1 MHFVSLEHPL
11 QWNLTGSQEA
21 REGVLRALAPV
32 PASQSG
38 EGKGEGARGQLS
50 FPGWSRFCPE
60 RPCACFQVTFD
71 PLVIC
76 ASFPSPH

>member
-38 EGKGEGARGQLS
+38 EGKGPGASSASLDGADFVQRGHVLV
-50 FPGWSRFCPE
+50 SRSLLTPW
-60 RPCACFQVTFD
+60 
-71 PLVIC
+71 
-76 ASFPSPH
+76 